1 METNC
6 RRLRGGNVGGLRNR
20 DRKGGGR
27 ESKKGEQ
34 ATTRK
39 RVQGDEP
46 MKKRANESMRVTIIH
61 QDDIGTILHAGG
73 TGRPRI
79 IYLETGRDRK

>member
-1 METNC
+1 MLEIEGRTC
-6 RRLRGGNVGGLRNR
+6 RRGEKEK
-20 DRKGGGR
+20 DRKGKGR
-27 ESKKGEQ
+27 EKAKQ
-34 ATTRK
+34 ATARK

-61 QDDIGTILHAGG
+61 QDDIGTLLHAGG

-79 IYLETGRDRK
+79 IYL

>member
-1 METNC
+1 M
-6 RRLRGGNVGGLRNR
+6 RQKRGRE
-20 DRKGGGR
+20 R

-34 ATTRK
+34 ATARK

-61 QDDIGTILHAGG
+61 QDDIGTLLHAGG

-79 IYLETGRDRK
+79 IYL